1 MEQSRIWAHFQD
13 PANDGF
19 READARYRTLVAV
32 AERYAARGRVLN
44 VGIGGGGVERRFQ
57 VRGWS
62 VASLD
67 PDAGAVERLRGEGID
82 ARQGYAEE
90 MPFDAGVFDALV
102 ISEVL
107 EHIAEEWHPNVI
119 AELRRVLRP
128 GGVLVGTVPYR
139 ENLAD
144 QKTVCPACGNAF
156 HRWGHVASFDAGAV
170 RALLA
175 PHFHMRQ
182 CSRRCFVNW
191 RGPLSVRRSLKNIAK
206 AALGRLG
213 EPIVAPSLLFVAH
226 AMFDRT

>member
-1 MEQSRIWAHFQD
+1 MEQGRIWAHFQD

-32 AERYAARGRVLN
+32 AERHASRGRALN
-44 VGIGGGGVERRFQ
+44 VGIGGGGVERGFRL
-57 VRGWS
+57 RGWS

-67 PDAGAVERLRGEGID
+67 PDAGAVERLRLEGVD
-82 ARQGYAEE
+82 ARQGYAEKI
-90 MPFDAGVFDALV
+90 PFDSGTFDALV

-107 EHIAEEWHPNVI
+107 EHIADESRPSVI
-119 AELRRVLRP
+119 AELRRVLRS

-144 QKTVCPACGNAF
+144 QKTVCPACGNTF
-156 HRWGHVASFDAGAV
+156 HRWGHVASFDAAAV

-175 PHFHMRQ
+175 PHFSVRQ
-182 CSRRCFVNW
+182 CAPRCFVNW
-191 RGPLSVRRSLKNIAK
+191 QGPLSVRRSLKNIAK

-213 EPIVAPSLLFVAH
+213 EPIVAPSLLFVGL
-226 AMFDRT
+226 DRT